1 MKKIKSHSNFDAVKN
16 VISGKYI
23 GRSGVPKSLL
33 KDSKYEQHIKK
44 REAKYIQYAK
54 KGELFKLGSSSALL
68 KLSKKNLKGFF
79 QRNSLDI
86 RKILPQTTSTNITGS
101 AICPICERMYP
112 GDPTTE
118 HVLPQSVAVEFIL
131 TPVNM
136 VVACRDCNSTKHSSM
151 GTSRL
156 DTEINLYF
164 EEYDISNN
172 IQFDME
178 WRFGEYLPK
187 ISFKRTNE
195 ESAVIQSRL
204 EVFWNI
210 YNLGLTYTKE
220 ATKVYEGVLSS
231 FVGKYIG
238 SNTNKVSATILLEY
252 LNKLNDD
259 SLKSYSIDKRY
270 SEKYWEY
277 RMTNLFINN
286 STELGTL
293 VDYLNRKLQYL
304 LAI

>member
-16 VISGKYI
+16 VISGKYT

-33 KDSKYEQHIKK
+33 KELKYEQYIKT
-44 REAKYIQYAK
+44 REVEYIQYAK
-54 KGELFKLGSSSALL
+54 KGELFRLGSSSELFEI
-68 KLSKKNLKGFF
+68 SKKKLKSFF
-79 QRNSLDI
+79 QRNSSDI

-118 HVLPQSVAVEFIL
+118 HVLPQNVAVEFIL

-136 VVACRDCNSTKHSSM
+136 VVACGDCNSMKHSSM
-151 GTSRL
+151 GTSKL

-178 WRFGEYLPK
+178 WKYGEYLPK
-187 ISFKRTNE
+187 ISFKRTDG
-195 ESAVIQSRL
+195 ESEVIQSRL

-210 YNLGLTYTKE
+210 YNLGVTYTKE

-231 FVGKYIG
+231 ILGKYIA
-238 SNTNKVSATILLEY
+238 SPINKVSATILLDY

-277 RMTNLFINN
+277 RMTKFFINN
-286 STELGTL
+286 YTELDAF
-293 VDYLNRKLQYL
+293 VDYLNSKLQ
-304 LAI
+304 